1 MRFRLQTNYSLTIT
15 SIIIFTVLVSAGILL
30 YQFRHSYE
38 MIAKTGSAEMSVN
51 LLTHMEKR
59 GEAVTRL
66 LAENLIKPLYLND
79 MQTMFDLLRAAKAQK
94 DILSA
99 VVYDANGDIVHDGT
113 ETVRLYGSP
122 LQDKASKAASLKK
135 NKLIT
140 QIEDDHLTVSL
151 PVRIGDTLLG
161 GVQVRLS
168 LKYIHSEIAHMSYR
182 MDAISNEG
190 LQNNVKAII
199 LTTLVLV
206 VIGIG
211 LSFWVARRM
220 IRPIRQLSKF
230 ASIIGGGKYD
240 FEISTK
246 RKDEI
251 GDLLDAFGQMGKD
264 LQRTTVSKEYVENII
279 NTMTDSL
286 TVVNPSG
293 VISGVNQ
300 AICDLLGYGENE
312 LVDKPFEFLFPDSMN
327 NKSASLLDRL
337 KNGHTI
343 TGMDVL
349 FETVQGKQIPV
360 NFSGTV
366 LAAKNGKM
374 TGIVCVAQ
382 DITERL
388 EAQKQL
394 EEAKEAAESASQAKT
409 QFLTSMSHEIR
420 TPMNGV
426 LGMTELLLET
436 DLTEKQRNF
445 AGTARKS
452 GELLLSII
460 NDILDFSKID
470 SEKMELERIDFNLRK
485 TVEDTVELLAERA
498 FSKEL
503 DLTLLIKNDIPA
515 LVGGD
520 PTRFQQIILNLTSNA
535 IKFTDQGEV
544 GVRAAIADKT
554 ADGMTI
560 RFEIRDTGIGIDSE
574 IQDTIFDSFAQADSS
589 TSRKYG
595 GTGLGLAICKRLV
608 TLMGGKIG
616 LHSNPGEGTCFW
628 FTINFLKQA
637 GDEKEA
643 VYAPPDLNHLK
654 LLIAEPNDSTIE
666 NLSYYLNARDV
677 ETDHIKTGSGALRK
691 LKQAFSEKNP
701 FDILIINQILEDM
714 PGLELAKDI
723 RHDESLDATKIIL
736 MTPVNIPDKREI
748 WISGYLAK
756 PVRRNMLFDCLVSVM
771 NDKPHKSPTA
781 PRISDTHF
789 EKHGAKILLAED
801 NKINQEVAKNML
813 TKLGIEVDIVVNGEE
828 AVDAAF
834 RNGYDLILM
843 DCQMPKMD
851 GYEATQQIRVQ
862 ERALSSK
869 DNPSITIIAL
879 TAHALPGD
887 RERCLAVGMDD
898 YLSKPFTMEDLRNTL
913 GKWMGNTVDCTVPGT
928 VLENGSSNHS
938 DSPLDETVLDHISA
952 LQQEG
957 MPDILSELIEI
968 YLKESEDLI
977 QTLSHSMENND
988 AKGMARSAHSLKS
1001 SSGNMGALALAELCK
1016 NMEVNGR
1023 RQMTK
1028 HAVDD
1033 YNQIIAE
1040 YQRVQSALKARLR
1053 KN

>member
-15 SIIIFTVLVSAGILL
+15 TIIMVTVLISAGILL
-30 YQFRHSYE
+30 YQFRHSYGR
-38 MIAKTGSAEMSVN
+38 IAGIGSAEMSVN
-51 LLTHMEKR
+51 LLAQMEKR
-59 GEAVTRL
+59 GELVARL
-66 LAENLIKPLYLND
+66 LAENLVKPLYSHD
-79 MQTMFDLLRAAKAQK
+79 MQAMFDLLGAAKAQK

-99 VVYDANGDIVHDGT
+99 VVYDVNGNIVHDGT
-113 ETVRLYGSP
+113 DTVLLYGSS
-122 LQDKASKAASLKK
+122 LEDKAGRAAIAEKD
-135 NKLIT
+135 KLIT
-140 QIEDDHLTVSL
+140 QIGDDHLTVSL
-151 PVRIGDTLLG
+151 PIRIGDTPLG

-168 LKYIHSEIAHMSYR
+168 LKHIHSEIAHMSYR
-182 MDAISNEG
+182 MDAISKEG

-199 LTTLVLV
+199 LTALVLL
-206 VIGIG
+206 VIGFG

-220 IRPIRQLSKF
+220 VRPIRQLLQF
-230 ASIIGGGKYD
+230 ISIIGRGKYD

-264 LQRTTVSKEYVENII
+264 LQRTTVSKEYVESII
-279 NTMTDSL
+279 NNMTDSL

-300 AICDLLGYGENE
+300 AACDLLGYGEDE
-312 LVDKPFEFLFPDSMN
+312 LVGKPFEFLFPDSMN
-327 NKSASLLDRL
+327 NKSSSLLDRL
-337 KNGHTI
+337 KREHAI
-343 TGMDVL
+343 TGMDIL
-349 FETVQGKQIPV
+349 LETAQGKQIPV
-360 NFSGTV
+360 SFSGSV
-366 LAAKNGKM
+366 MIEKSGEV

-388 EAQKQL
+388 AVQKQL
-394 EEAKEAAESASQAKT
+394 EEAKEAAESVSQAKT

-426 LGMTELLLET
+426 LGMIELLLES

-445 AGTARKS
+445 AGTVRKS

-460 NDILDFSKID
+460 NDILDFSKIE
-470 SEKMELERIDFNLRK
+470 SGKLKLEGIDFNLRK
-485 TVEDTVELLAERA
+485 TVEDTVGLMAERA

-503 DLTLLIKNDIPA
+503 DLTLLIENDIPA
-515 LVGGD
+515 VVGGD
-520 PTRFQQIILNLTSNA
+520 PTRLQQIILNLTGNA
-535 IKFTDQGEV
+535 VKFTDQGEV
-544 GVRAAIADKT
+544 GVRVATADKT
-554 ADGMTI
+554 TDGITI
-560 RFEIRDTGIGIDSE
+560 LFEVRDTGIGIDPE
-574 IQDTIFDSFAQADSS
+574 IQDTIFDSFSQADSS

-608 TLMGGKIG
+608 TLMGGEIG

-628 FTINFLKQA
+628 FTIKFSKQA
-637 GDEKEA
+637 GDEKET
-643 VYAPPDLNHLK
+643 VYAPPAPDHLK
-654 LLIAEPNDSTIE
+654 LLIAEPNDSTVK
-666 NLSYYLNARDV
+666 NLNYYLNARNV
-677 ETDHIKTGSGALRK
+677 GTEHIKTAAEALRK
-691 LKQAFSEKNP
+691 LKQALSEKNP
-701 FDILIINQILEDM
+701 FDILIINKTLEDM
-714 PGLELAKDI
+714 PGLELAKHI
-723 RHDESLDATKIIL
+723 RHDESLDAVKIIL

-756 PVRRNMLFDCLVSVM
+756 PVRRDMLFDCLVSVM
-771 NDKPHKSPTA
+771 NGKPHKSHAAPTI
-781 PRISDTHF
+781 PDTHF

-813 TKLGIEVDIVVNGEE
+813 TKLGIEVDIVENGEE

-843 DCQMPKMD
+843 DCQMPKVD
-851 GYEATQQIRVQ
+851 GYEATQQIRGR

-898 YLSKPFTMEDLRNTL
+898 YLSKPFTMEDLRNTI
-913 GKWMGNTVDCTVPGT
+913 GKWLGSTVTCTVPGT
-928 VLENGSSNHS
+928 APESECSNHS
-938 DSPLDETVLDHISA
+938 ESPLDETVLDNISA
-952 LQQEG
+952 LQQVG

-968 YLKESEDLI
+968 YLKESEKLI
-977 QTLSHSMENND
+977 QNLSHSMEHND
-988 AKGMARSAHSLKS
+988 AAGMARSAHSLKS
-1001 SSGNMGALALAELCK
+1001 SSGNMGAMALAELCK
-1016 NMEVNGR
+1016 DMEENGR
-1023 RQMTK
+1023 RQKTE

-1033 YNQIIAE
+1033 YNHIIAE

>member
-1 MRFRLQTNYSLTIT
+1 MRFRLQTKYSLTII
-15 SIIIFTVLVSAGILL
+15 SLIIATVLILAGILL
-30 YQFRHSYE
+30 YQFRHHYG
-38 MIAKTGSAEMSVN
+38 MVARTGSAEMSIS
-51 LLTHMEKR
+51 LLAQMEKR
-59 GEAVTRL
+59 GEMVTRL
-66 LAENLIKPLYLND
+66 LAENLINPLYLHD
-79 MQTMFDLLRAAKAQK
+79 MQAMFDILTAAKAQK

-113 ETVRLYGSP
+113 DTIRLYGYP
-122 LQDKASKAASLKK
+122 LHEKDSIAAITKK
-135 NKLIT
+135 DKLIT
-140 QIEDDHLTVSL
+140 QKGDHRLTVSL
-151 PVRIGDTLLG
+151 PIWIGDTPLG

-168 LKYIHSEIAHMSYR
+168 LKYIHSEIARMSYR
-182 MDAISNEG
+182 MDVISKEG

-199 LTTLVLV
+199 LTSLVLL
-206 VIGIG
+206 VIGIS

-220 IRPIRQLSKF
+220 IRPIRQLSQF
-230 ASIIGGGKYD
+230 ASIIGKGKYD

-264 LQRTTVSKEYVENII
+264 LQRTTVSKEYVESII
-279 NTMTDSL
+279 NNMTDSL
-286 TVVNPSG
+286 TVVTPSG

-300 AICDLLGYGENE
+300 ATCDLLGYGENE
-312 LVDKPFEFLFPDSMN
+312 LIGKPFEFLFPDSMN
-327 NKSASLLDRL
+327 NKSASIMGRL
-337 KNGHTI
+337 KNEHTI
-343 TGMDVL
+343 AGMDIF
-349 FETVQGKQIPV
+349 FETDQGKQIPV
-360 NFSGTV
+360 NFSGSV
-366 LAAKNGKM
+366 MASKNGEV

-388 EAQKQL
+388 AARKQL
-394 EEAKEAAESASQAKT
+394 EEAKEAAESAIQAKT

-445 AGTARKS
+445 AGMVRKS

-460 NDILDFSKID
+460 NDILYFSNIESK
-470 SEKMELERIDFNLRK
+470 KMQLERIDFNLRK
-485 TVEDTVELLAERA
+485 TVEDTVELLAESA

-503 DLTLLIKNDIPA
+503 DLTLLIENDIPA
-515 LVGGD
+515 VVGGD
-520 PTRFQQIILNLTSNA
+520 PTRLQQIVLNLTGNA

-544 GVRAAIADKT
+544 GVRVATSDKT

-574 IQDTIFDSFAQADSS
+574 IQDTLFDSFSQADNS
-589 TSRKYG
+589 TNRKYG

-608 TLMGGKIG
+608 TLMGGEIG
-616 LHSNPGEGTCFW
+616 LHSNPGEGTRFW
-628 FTINFLKQA
+628 FTIKFTKQA
-637 GDEKEA
+637 GNEKEA
-643 VYAPPDLNHLK
+643 VYAPPDLDHCK

-666 NLSYYLNARDV
+666 NLDCYLNARNV
-677 ETDHIKTGSGALRK
+677 ETDHIKTGSEALRK
-691 LKQAFSEKNP
+691 LNQALSEENP

-714 PGLELAKDI
+714 PGLELAKNI
-723 RHDESLDATKIIL
+723 RHDERLYATKIIL

-756 PVRRNMLFDCLVSVM
+756 PVRRDMLFDCLVSVM
-771 NDKPHKSPTA
+771 NDKPHKRPAAHT
-781 PRISDTHF
+781 ISDTHF

-813 TKLGIEVDIVVNGEE
+813 TKLGIEVDLVKNGEE

-834 RNGYDLILM
+834 RNSYDLILM

-869 DNPSITIIAL
+869 DNLSITIIAL

-898 YLSKPFTMEDLRNTL
+898 YLSKPFTKKDLRNTL
-913 GKWMGNTVDCTVPGT
+913 GKWLGNTVTCTVPDTASESGI
-928 VLENGSSNHS
+928 SNHS
-938 DSPLDETVLDHISA
+938 ESPLDETVLYNISA

-968 YLKESEDLI
+968 YLKESENLI
-977 QTLSHSMENND
+977 QTLSHSMEHND
-988 AKGMARSAHSLKS
+988 AEGIGRSSHSLKS
-1001 SSGNMGALALAELCK
+1001 SSGNMGAMALAELCK
-1016 NMEVNGR
+1016 DMEKKGR
-1023 RQMTK
+1023 RQMTE

-1033 YNQIIAE
+1033 YNQIIEE
-1040 YQRVQSALKARLR
+1040 YQRVQSALKARIR